1 MYTSST
7 YWTMSK
13 VFSSHFHTGSVGL
26 PNWFPGEI
34 LKSTFDVSS
43 LCLWIIASRYDIRHI
58 LLKIITRKQWHTVSD
73 LQRCPIL
80 LPKWYCNTILPK
92 YTIILNLSSNS
103 NCSEWFTK
111 VSIGHCPIL
120 WPKLYC
126 NTFKIIA
133 ACPNY
138 YYSKL
143 IFKFKCSYVAS
154 IHPPL

>member
-1 MYTSST
+1 
-7 YWTMSK
+7 MSK
-13 VFSSHFHTGSVGL
+13 GFFFTFSQSIGWFTKLVPRGNPEINFWCFLSVSMNHRQ
-26 PNWFPGEI
+26 P
-34 LKSTFDVSS
+34 
-43 LCLWIIASRYDIRHI
+43 LWYQTHPAKNYNS
-58 LLKIITRKQWHTVSD
+58 KIHWHKVSD